1 MAEIVELRN
10 KPELKIILSTD
21 GFEIIDISE
30 PKNTGEY
37 TFEEI
42 KNVELTA
49 ERTDKLITTLSWILA
64 FFTGGG
70 TTGENYKNR
79 ANLKLGMVNQNLKIW
94 LVVTFNLQILQSKRE
109 IHHCN
114 KVGKQKLL
122 SGYGEQEVKYF
133 LNQMKWLRR

>member
-94 LVVTFNLQILQSKRE
+94 LVDADFQKAERIAHILTEKKPT
-109 IHHCN
+109 HN
-114 KVGKQKLL
+114 NT
-122 SGYGEQEVKYF
+122 Y
-133 LNQMKWLRR
+133 N